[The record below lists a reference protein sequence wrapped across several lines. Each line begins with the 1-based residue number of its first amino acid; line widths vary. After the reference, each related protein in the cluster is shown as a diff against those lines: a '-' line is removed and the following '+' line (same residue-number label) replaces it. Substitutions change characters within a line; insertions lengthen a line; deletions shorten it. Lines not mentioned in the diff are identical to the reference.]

1 MFKKQA
7 ITLVLIV
14 VIIIFLYYLNKINRL
29 QLRENFDEHNANYID
44 KMDYSNEIL
53 VKFCKKLRQLD
64 KPNDFNILLKNMKE
78 KSINQNRE
86 IIDSLIEE
94 IQSLQKEISLQTTE
108 SRDKYKLYTHNSAS
122 LQLDAVKQAI
132 DNVKNSNNISVNL
145 V

>member
-29 QLRENFDEHNANYID
+29 QLRENFDDHNANYID

-53 VKFCKKLRQLD
+53 VKFCRKLRQLD
-64 KPNDFNILLKNMKE
+64 KPNDFNILLKNMKD
-78 KSINQNRE
+78 KSIEQNRE
-86 IIDSLIEE
+86 VIDSLIGE
-94 IQSLQKEISLQTTE
+94 IQTLQKDIAMHDTQAREL
-108 SRDKYKLYTHNSAS
+108 YKLDTHNTAKK
-122 LQLDAVKQAI
+122 QVDAVNKAI
-132 DNVKNSNNISVNL
+132 HNVKNSGNISVNL

>member
-14 VIIIFLYYLNKINRL
+14 VILILLYYLNKINRH
-29 QLRENFDEHNANYID
+29 QLREKFTGHNSNYLD

-64 KPNDFNILLKNMKE
+64 KPNEFNILLKNMKE
-78 KSINQNRE
+78 KSINQNKK
-86 IIDSLIEE
+86 IIDELIDE
-94 IQSLQKEISLQTTE
+94 IQSLQKDISLQNTE
-108 SRDKYKLYTHNSAS
+108 VRDKYKLDTHNTA
-122 LQLDAVKQAI
+122 KQQAAAI
-132 DNVKNSNNISVNL
+132 EKAIENVKSSNKISVNL

>member
-14 VIIIFLYYLNKINRL
+14 VILILLYYLNKINKHL
-29 QLRENFDEHNANYID
+29 LKENFTAHEGNYLD

-64 KPNDFNILLKNMKE
+64 KPSDFNILLKNMKE
-78 KSINQNRE
+78 KSINQNKK
-86 IIDSLIEE
+86 IIDDLVDE
-94 IQSLQKEISLQTTE
+94 IQSIQKEISLQNTE
-108 SRDKYKLYTHNSAS
+108 ARDIYKLDTNNTAR
-122 LQLDAVKQAI
+122 KQVDVVNKAI
-132 DNVKNSNNISVNL
+132 ENVKSSRKLSVNL